1 MHEDGTTASR
11 RDMLRYSAAA
21 GVALMGM
28 PLKAAIAPAPWPNLD
43 AMASDYVASGRVANM
58 LAAVGR
64 GDPKPTVFAHGY
76 DTFGGPRVTD
86 ADSLYRIYSMTKP
99 ITGMAAMMLVDEGLL
114 GLDQPVAEILP
125 KFANMQVQKTY
136 DGPITPD
143 NLEPAKSPITI
154 RQLMTHTAGIGYS
167 TVQQGPIAQ
176 EMRRRGIISGRS
188 TKLDLPAFNRGKP
201 VATLAEFA
209 DGLADFPL
217 VAQPGTKWIYSTGL
231 DLLGRVIEVASGQ
244 SFDSFLTDYI
254 FDLAGMSS
262 TYFLVPPSELG
273 RMTTNYGLV
282 DDTPIPIDPGATTI
296 YADPAFP
303 MGGSGLVSSPRDYD
317 RFLNMLAGYGKI
329 EGRRV
334 MGELAVRVGTSN
346 ILEDLSPLEGTS
358 VAGYGYG
365 AGGRIG
371 WGGMK
376 NAYGWAGAANT
387 VGFVDMDSG
396 LRVGLFTQLQ
406 GAPQGQL
413 TGQLDEA
420 LAKDRAVRQL

>member
-1 MHEDGTTASR
+1 MDEAMRFAASR
-11 RDMLRYSAAA
+11 REVLRYSALGGAA
-21 GVALMGM
+21 LLGV
-28 PLKAAIAPAPWPNLD
+28 PLPAVAATADWPNLD
-43 AMASDYVASGRVANM
+43 AMAAGYVADGKVANM
-58 LAAVGR
+58 LAIVGK
-64 GDPKPTVFAHGY
+64 GDAAPTILAHGR
-76 DTFGGPRVTD
+76 DSFNVPRVTD

-114 GLDQPVAEILP
+114 GLDMPVAEILP
-125 KFANMQVQKTY
+125 KFADMQVQKIT

-154 RQLMTHTAGIGYS
+154 RQLMTHTAGLPYS
-167 TVQQGPIAQ
+167 TVQTGPIAQ
-176 EMRRRGIISGRS
+176 EMRRRGVISGR
-188 TKLDLPAFNRGKP
+188 TTRLDLPAFNRGKP

-209 DGLADFPL
+209 DGLAGFPL

-244 SFDSFLTDYI
+244 SFDSFLKERI
-254 FDLAGMSS
+254 FDPTGMTS
-262 TYFLVPPSELG
+262 TFFVVPQSELG
-273 RMTTNYGLV
+273 RLTTNYGLI
-282 DDTPIPIDPGATTI
+282 DGKPFPIDPAATTI

-317 RFLNMLAGYGKI
+317 RFLKMLAGYGKF
-329 EGRRV
+329 EGHRV
-334 MGELAVRVGTSN
+334 IGELAVRVGTSN
-346 ILEDLSPLEGTS
+346 ILEDLSPLAGTS

-371 WGGMK
+371 WAGRK
-376 NAYGWAGAANT
+376 QAYGWAGAANT
-387 VGFVDMDSG
+387 IGFVDMDSG
-396 LRVGLFTQLQ
+396 LRVGLFSQLQ

-420 LAKDRAVRQL
+420 LAKDFALHE